1 MFVPFLNFSTRQKII
16 CLFHLFDILLMK
28 YKEQWDN
35 KRGQLLDKLIEITE
49 EAG

>member
-1 MFVPFLNFSTRQKII
+1 
-16 CLFHLFDILLMK
+16 MK

-49 EAG
+49 EAGLYDDDE